1 VCWLGFGSVFA
12 LILIQ
17 QITPGSSE
25 GLLALGISSLSILMG
40 LLQVT
45 GFVAAI
51 VFCFAI
57 GIFLLAS
64 ATLPP
69 PALTHTKKLPPSDV
83 VDFLSPEAEP
93 QYRCVRCNTSRILDF
108 HICEN
113 CGWSQPN

>member
-1 VCWLGFGSVFA
+1 VFA

-25 GLLALGISSLSILMG
+25 GLLALGVTSLSILMG

-57 GIFLLAS
+57 GIYLVAS
-64 ATLPP
+64 ATVPP
-69 PALTHTKKLPPSDV
+69 PAPTQTKKVPPSDII
-83 VDFLSPEAEP
+83 DLCRRKPNPNTAASDAEHHE
-93 QYRCVRCNTSRILDF
+93 S
-108 HICEN
+108 
-113 CGWSQPN
+113 